1 MNYKYFQDPSHGWIE
16 VPIAELRRLDVAEQI
31 SPYSYRNGHLAYLE
45 EDCDFDVWIKA
56 KINAGEEYN
65 IVEHHTNND
74 SIVRTFK
81 RYA

>member
-1 MNYKYFQDPSHGWIE
+1 MNYKYFQDPSHGWVE
-16 VPIAELRRLDVAEQI
+16 VPVAELCRLDVADKI

-45 EDCDFDVWIKA
+45 EDCDFSVWMEA

-74 SIVRTFK
+74 SIVRSFK
-81 RYA
+81 GYA